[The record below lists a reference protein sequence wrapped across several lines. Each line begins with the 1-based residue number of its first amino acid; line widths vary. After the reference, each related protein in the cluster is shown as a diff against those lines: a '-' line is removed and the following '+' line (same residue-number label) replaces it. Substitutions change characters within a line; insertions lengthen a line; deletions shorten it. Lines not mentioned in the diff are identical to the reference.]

1 MTVKKTALNYLTE
14 AQVSLNAEGITKDV
28 AAFCREF
35 FKGLVYTE
43 SETEFVWQ
51 LTNRKGGYYF
61 RVLVT
66 PESVEID
73 WDVSRASEWKELGSE
88 CSMLFQEHTS
98 QSILN
103 RIESEFQ
110 LMASK
115 CFVIEPELKP
125 AAN

>member
-1 MTVKKTALNYLTE
+1 MTVNKTALDYLTE
-14 AQVSLNAEGITKDV
+14 AQAALNADGITKDV
-28 AAFCREF
+28 ATFCRAF

-43 SETEFVWQ
+43 NEKDYMWQ

-73 WDVSRASEWKELGSE
+73 WDVSRENEWKELGSE
-88 CSMLFQEHTS
+88 CSMLFREHTS
-98 QSILN
+98 ESILN

-110 LMASK
+110 SMAAK

>member
-1 MTVKKTALNYLTE
+1 MTVNKTALDYLVE
-14 AQVSLNAEGITKDV
+14 AQSALNADGITKDV

-35 FKGLVYTE
+35 FKGLAYTE
-43 SETEFVWQ
+43 NEKDYVWQ
-51 LTNRKGGYYF
+51 LTNREGGYYF

-73 WDVSRASEWKELGSE
+73 WDVSRENEWKELGSE
-88 CSMLFQEHTS
+88 CSMLFREHTS

-110 LMASK
+110 VMTSK
-115 CFVIEPELKP
+115 CFVIEPKLKP
-125 AAN
+125 AS

>member
-1 MTVKKTALNYLTE
+1 MTVNKTALDYLVE
-14 AQVSLNAEGITKDV
+14 AQSALNADGITKDV

-35 FKGLVYTE
+35 FKGLAYTE
-43 SETEFVWQ
+43 NEKDYVWQ
-51 LTNRKGGYYF
+51 LTNREGGYYF

-73 WDVSRASEWKELGSE
+73 WDVSRDGEWLERGDE
-88 CSMLFQEHTS
+88 CFMLFREHRS
-98 QSILN
+98 ELILN

-110 LMASK
+110 SMASR

-125 AAN
+125 AS

>member
-1 MTVKKTALNYLTE
+1 MTEVKKTALNYLIE
-14 AQVSLNAEGITKDV
+14 AQAALNADGITKDV
-28 AAFCREF
+28 ATFCREF

-43 SETEFVWQ
+43 NEKDYVWQ
-51 LTNRKGGYYF
+51 LTNREGGYYF

-73 WDVSRASEWKELGSE
+73 WDVSRENEWKELGSE
-88 CSMLFQEHTS
+88 CSMLFREHTAE
-98 QSILN
+98 SILS

-110 LMASK
+110 SMASK

-125 AAN
+125 TN